1 MRHPFTG
8 IAVLALTLLA
18 TPALAEDAAQST
30 AQMQLDTKTTASTGT
45 PAGFGTVMG
54 ALRNSK
60 NSANAIQTLSA
71 VGSVRIVKVAGIVGA
86 DDMPLLEQAIVEYQS
101 DITGLQAAIMA
112 NNALKSAIDAELV
125 DTSNIVAANI
135 EADGGV
141 TVFVK

>member
-45 PAGFGTVMG
+45 PAGFGTVMD

-60 NSANAIQTLSA
+60 NLSL
-71 VGSVRIVKVAGIVGA
+71 IHI
-86 DDMPLLEQAIVEYQS
+86 
-101 DITGLQAAIMA
+101 
-112 NNALKSAIDAELV
+112 
-125 DTSNIVAANI
+125 
-135 EADGGV
+135 
-141 TVFVK
+141 